1 MPSYPSPRGSNFRRF
16 FDIRIEKTMIFWE
29 SSLCEKNCVFSAGPK
44 LLLRKIPKKSDF
56 FGESFG
62 IHFVAFFF
70 VVVMFFHCVFWVV
83 HDFRRTVRKNGLFS
97 CPEKMTLFRASKNAV
112 FSGHGSRMTVR
123 KNPGYLAG
131 WLADSLAGWLFGN
144 WLRGWLAGYSAISYL
159 AGWLAGC
166 LALAIWLVIWMAGS
180 LACYLAI

>member
-1 MPSYPSPRGSNFRRF
+1 MFFLSAGTYSHHAVSPIAEGVEFSPFFRRPSRKND
-16 FDIRIEKTMIFWE
+16 DILGIF
-29 SSLCEKNCVFSAGPK
+29 LVRKNYVFSAGPK

-56 FGESFG
+56 LGESFG

-70 VVVMFFHCVFWVV
+70 FVVMFFHCAFWVV

-97 CPEKMTLFRASKNAV
+97 CPEKMTFFRASKNAV

-131 WLADSLAGWLFGN
+131 WLAI
-144 WLRGWLAGYSAISYL
+144 WLAG
-159 AGWLAGC
+159 
-166 LALAIWLVIWMAGS
+166 
-180 LACYLAI
+180 